1 MRQLRRAL
9 AISFKDVES
18 YYGKPPLI
26 TWGLLFPA
34 VLILSLYVKDPST
47 YLAIA
52 PGIIAMTL
60 LFGNTSMAAIVVTF
74 EKRAGTFQRL
84 LLAPLSMR
92 TFILGKA
99 VSASVYGIVTALALS
114 LGLKFAVR
122 MPLVN
127 PLIFCAG
134 LILGAG
140 CFSLLGLTA
149 AVMVQ
154 EVFEAMTLMNFF
166 RFPILFIS
174 GVFMPL
180 SQLPPWLKPVA
191 LASPLTY
198 VVELLHIGVT
208 GRSEFNSPIVPLLA
222 VFLFFLASWL
232 SAEVFFRRRAYS
244 YYSEH
249 LTD

>member
-1 MRQLRRAL
+1 MTQLRRAL
-9 AISFKDVES
+9 AISCKDVES

-34 VLILSLYVKDPST
+34 VLILSLYVKDPAT
-47 YLAIA
+47 YLDIA
-52 PGIIAMTL
+52 PGVIAMTL

-92 TFILGKA
+92 TIILGKA
-99 VSASVYGIVTALALS
+99 ASASAYGIATALALGV
-114 LGLKFAVR
+114 GLKVALG
-122 MPLVN
+122 MPLAN
-127 PLIFCAG
+127 PGLFVAG

-149 AVMVQ
+149 AVMVR

-166 RFPILFIS
+166 RFPILFVS

-180 SQLPPWLKPVA
+180 SQLPPWLKPLA
-191 LASPLTY
+191 YASPLTY
-198 VVELLHIGVT
+198 VVELLHLGVT
-208 GRSEFNSPIVPLLA
+208 GRSEFASPVIPLLA
-222 VFLFFLASWL
+222 GLVFLVASWL
-232 SAEVFFRRRAYS
+232 LAEALFRRRAY
-244 YYSEH
+244 
-249 LTD
+249 L

>member
-1 MRQLRRAL
+1 MNQFRRAL
-9 AISFKDVES
+9 AISCKDIES

-34 VLILSLYVKDPST
+34 VLILSLYVKDPAT

-52 PGIIAMTL
+52 PGVIAMTL

-92 TFILGKA
+92 TIILGKA
-99 VSASVYGIVTALALS
+99 ASASAYGLASALALS
-114 LGLKFAVR
+114 LGLKLALG
-122 MPLVN
+122 MPMVN
-127 PLIFCAG
+127 PLIFATG
-134 LILGAG
+134 LVLGAG

-149 AVMVQ
+149 AVMVR

-166 RFPILFIS
+166 RFPILFVS
-174 GVFMPL
+174 GIFMPL
-180 SQLPPWLKPVA
+180 AQLPSWLKPLA

-198 VVELLHIGVT
+198 VVELLQLGVT
-208 GRSEFNSPIVPLLA
+208 GQSAFATPVVPLLA
-222 VFLFFLASWL
+222 GLLFLFASWL
-232 SAEVFFRRRAYS
+232 LAEAIFRRRGNA
-244 YYSEH
+244 
-249 LTD
+249 

>member
-1 MRQLRRAL
+1 MSQFRRVW
-9 AISFKDVES
+9 AISLKDIES

-34 VLILSLYVKDPST
+34 VLLLSVYVKDPAT

-74 EKRAGTFQRL
+74 EKRAGTLQRL

-92 TFILGKA
+92 TIVLGKA
-99 VSASVYGIVTALALS
+99 LSASAYGLVSALALT
-114 LGLKFAVR
+114 LVLMLVLA
-122 MPLVN
+122 MPLAN
-127 PLIFCAG
+127 PPIFVAG
-134 LILGAG
+134 LMLGAG

-149 AVMVQ
+149 SVMVR
-154 EVFEAMTLMNFF
+154 EVFEAMTLLNFF

-180 SQLPPWLKPVA
+180 SQLPYWLKPLA
-191 LASPLTY
+191 LTSPLTY
-198 VVELLHIGVT
+198 VVELLNFGVT
-208 GRSEFNSPIVPLLA
+208 GRSEFTTPLIPLLA
-222 VFLFFLASWL
+222 GLLFLLASWL
-232 SAEVFFRRRAYS
+232 LTEATFRRRAYA
-244 YYSEH
+244 
-249 LTD
+249 

>member
-1 MRQLRRAL
+1 MTQLRRVL
-9 AISFKDVES
+9 AISYKDVES

-34 VLILSLYVKDPST
+34 VLILSLYLKDPAT
-47 YLAIA
+47 YLTIA
-52 PGIIAMTL
+52 PGVIAMTL

-84 LLAPLSMR
+84 LLAPVSLR
-92 TFILGKA
+92 TIILGKA
-99 VSASVYGIVTALALS
+99 ASAGVYGIATALALS
-114 LGLKFAVR
+114 LGLIFTLG
-122 MPLVN
+122 MPLAN
-127 PLIFCAG
+127 PLIFGAG

-149 AVMVQ
+149 AVMVR

-180 SQLPPWLKPVA
+180 NQLPLWLKPLA
-191 LASPLTY
+191 YASPLTY
-198 VVELLHIGVT
+198 VVELLHLGVT
-208 GRSEFNSPIVPLLA
+208 GRSAFASPAIPLFAGLVFLGVAWLLA
-222 VFLFFLASWL
+222 ETL
-232 SAEVFFRRRAYS
+232 FRRRAY
-244 YYSEH
+244 
-249 LTD
+249 L

>member
-1 MRQLRRAL
+1 MSRFRRAL
-9 AISFKDVES
+9 AISFKDTES
-18 YYGKPPLI
+18 YYGKPPLV

-34 VLILSLYVKDPST
+34 VLLLSVYVKDPAT

-84 LLAPLSMR
+84 LLAPLSIR
-92 TFILGKA
+92 TIILGKA
-99 VSASVYGIVTALALS
+99 LSASAYGIATALVLS
-114 LGLKFAVR
+114 LGLKLALG
-122 MPLVN
+122 MPMVD
-127 PLIFCAG
+127 PLIFLAG

-140 CFSLLGLTA
+140 CFSLLGLAA
-149 AVMVQ
+149 AVMVR

-180 SQLPPWLKPVA
+180 AQMPAWLKPLA
-191 LASPLTY
+191 LVSPMTY
-198 VVELLHIGVT
+198 VVELLHLGVT
-208 GRSEFNSPIVPLLA
+208 GRSEFASPVVPLMASLL
-222 VFLFFLASWL
+222 FLLASWL
-232 SAEVFFRRRAYS
+232 LAEAMFRRRAY
-244 YYSEH
+244 
-249 LTD
+249 L

>member
-1 MRQLRRAL
+1 MSQFRRGW
-9 AISFKDVES
+9 AISCKDIES

-34 VLILSLYVKDPST
+34 VLLLSVYVKDPAT

-74 EKRAGTFQRL
+74 EKRAGTLQRL
-84 LLAPLSMR
+84 LLAPLSIR
-92 TFILGKA
+92 TIILGKA
-99 VSASVYGIVTALALS
+99 LSASAYGLVSALALS
-114 LGLKFAVR
+114 LGLKLALG

-127 PLIFCAG
+127 PLIFIAG
-134 LILGAG
+134 LMLGAG

-149 AVMVQ
+149 SVMVR
-154 EVFEAMTLMNFF
+154 EVFEAMTLLNFF

-180 SQLPPWLKPVA
+180 SQLPTWLQPVA

-198 VVELLHIGVT
+198 VVELLHFGVT
-208 GRSEFNSPIVPLLA
+208 GRSEFATPVIPLLA
-222 VFLFFLASWL
+222 GLLFLLVSWL
-232 SAEVFFRRRAYS
+232 LAEAMFRRRAYA
-244 YYSEH
+244 
-249 LTD
+249 